1 MKEKVIIYALGKYW
15 KKYNEEIENLYNII
29 ACSDR
34 NINADQY
41 SFGHKFILPRE
52 ISSFHYDKLIIGCEQ
67 RGVRELIALD
77 YHIPV
82 EKIVY
87 FDEIMRNQ
95 RKVAS
100 NVKREHTEKLS
111 IVIPTY
117 NRRERLKRTLDI
129 LEMQSETDF
138 SLIILDNCS
147 NYDVNELIL
156 IRKQEFQEKVKL
168 IRNKTNIGMAGN
180 LANSFMQDVNG
191 WLWTLADDDIPSIY
205 AVEDIYN
212 EIDQMKDIG
221 IINFCIHDLSKNMQD
236 GYKEFASLQELLHFY
251 DQIILDRKC
260 RNMLQG
266 DFIYFS
272 NKVYNVKYIRK
283 YFEKIVFYT
292 YSCIPQ
298 LIPLVFML
306 NEKAA
311 SVCISNKKIVSYDNP
326 EGDHWDVI
334 KIASGMRIITDF
346 MLNLN
351 ESERSILYSLIMVD
365 YNVLLNAVEG
375 QNVCYNISQIKKIY
389 NEVYQCFL
397 NDDEKQ
403 NYFLR
408 IKEIELKYGLSFSL

>member
-1 MKEKVIIYALGKYW
+1 MKEKVIVYALGKYW
-15 KKYNEEIENLYNII
+15 KEYNEEIENIYNII

-41 SFGHKFILPRE
+41 SFGHKFISPRE
-52 ISSFHYDKLIIGCEQ
+52 ISSFQYDKLIIGCEQ
-67 RGVRELIALD
+67 RGVREIIALD

-100 NVKREHTEKLS
+100 NVKREHTEKLC

-212 EIDQMKDIG
+212 EIDRMKDIG
-221 IINFCIHDLSKNMQD
+221 VINFCIRDLSKNMQD
-236 GYKEFASLQELLHFY
+236 GYKEFVSLQELLHFY
-251 DQIILDRKC
+251 DQIILDSKC

-298 LIPLVFML
+298 LVPLVFML

-346 MLNLN
+346 MLDLN
-351 ESERSILYSLIMVD
+351 ESERRILYSLIMVD

-375 QNVCYNISQIKKIY
+375 QNVCYNVNQIKKIY
-389 NEVYQCFL
+389 NEVYQYFL
-397 NDDEKQ
+397 DDDEKQ

-408 IKEIELKYGLSFSL
+408 IKEIELKYGLSLGL